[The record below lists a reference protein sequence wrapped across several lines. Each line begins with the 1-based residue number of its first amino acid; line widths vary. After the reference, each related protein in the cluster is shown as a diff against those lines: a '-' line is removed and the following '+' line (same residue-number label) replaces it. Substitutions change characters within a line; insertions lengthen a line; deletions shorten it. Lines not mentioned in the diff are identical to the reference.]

1 MTRWAKGESAIE
13 ELLAADQL
21 QSVRGAQADGSP
33 LLDRARNAINSAAS
47 ISGRDPDSAFT
58 LAYDA
63 ARFAC
68 TALLAQQGLRPT
80 VKGGHL
86 VVERVVRAQFGDTFR
101 RFRDL
106 RIRRHEIEY
115 PDHPTNASTNG
126 RHSKRS
132 PMPTSS
138 SMRPPG
144 SSTTSACSSRGRWW
158 HQLGGSRPGRL
169 RQVFQGGP
177 ATARLDEHRRGRP
190 RRPTEGLRCHRS
202 GHDGIPGDINF
213 QVTGSQRAVTTRRGE
228 TAAKAADGDA
238 NSKWVN
244 FHPTGGPT

>member
-1 MTRWAKGESAIE
+1 MTRWAKGESAID

-21 QSVRGAQADGSP
+21 QSVRGAQANGSP

-47 ISGRDPDSAFT
+47 IGGQDPDSAFT

-115 PDHPTNASTNG
+115 PDHPDERVDEREALQAIADAHELIDAAS
-126 RHSKRS
+126 
-132 PMPTSS
+132 
-138 SMRPPG
+138 
-144 SSTTSACSSRGRWW
+144 
-158 HQLGGSRPGRL
+158 RL
-169 RQVFQGGP
+169 F
-177 ATARLDEHRRGRP
+177 EHV
-190 RRPTEGLRCHRS
+190 GL
-202 GHDGIPGDINF
+202 F
-213 QVTGSQRAVTTRRGE
+213 
-228 TAAKAADGDA
+228 
-238 NSKWVN
+238 
-244 FHPTGGPT
+244 